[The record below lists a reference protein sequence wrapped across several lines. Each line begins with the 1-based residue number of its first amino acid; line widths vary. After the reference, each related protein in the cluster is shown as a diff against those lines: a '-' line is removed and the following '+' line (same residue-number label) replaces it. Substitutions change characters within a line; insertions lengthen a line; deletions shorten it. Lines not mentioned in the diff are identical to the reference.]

1 MDEIPKRSVRIALVD
16 DQALVL
22 KGLSALLQGLAGIEI
37 ALEASDGA
45 QLLAA
50 LPQRPVDVIVSDIRM
65 PGVGGI
71 ELIQRLRESGNAT
84 PVILLTTFDDSE
96 LMLAAVQAGAQGF
109 LLKDASPEDLA
120 EAIQRVAGGDTL
132 LQPVS
137 LGPVRALRR
146 PTAHRTET
154 APDRPRSQHSA
165 TGRRRLFQ
173 QGDRPLAAP
182 VGRHGE
188 ELHQSTFWSNSTAA
202 TARMR
207 CSRRSRKGC
216 CRRNCLRRFHR
227 RLATSAERWR
237 PAAVVP
243 AIPPAEPPIGFRP
256 HR

>member
-1 MDEIPKRSVRIALVD
+1 MDELKRKTIRIALVD

-22 KGLSALLQGLAGIEI
+22 KGLSALLQGLDGIEI

-65 PGVGGI
+65 PGIGGI
-71 ELIQRLRESGNAT
+71 ELIGQLRESGNAT

-120 EAIQRVAGGDTL
+120 EAIHRVAAGNTL

-146 PTAHRTET
+146 PEPHLGPKLHLTDREISILRLVAGGYSNKEIGRSLHLSEGTVKNYISDILVKLDCRDRTHAVLKAIT
-154 APDRPRSQHSA
+154 Q
-165 TGRRRLFQ
+165 RL
-173 QGDRPLAAP
+173 L
-182 VGRHGE
+182 
-188 ELHQSTFWSNSTAA
+188 
-202 TARMR
+202 
-207 CSRRSRKGC
+207 
-216 CRRNCLRRFHR
+216 
-227 RLATSAERWR
+227 
-237 PAAVVP
+237 
-243 AIPPAEPPIGFRP
+243 
-256 HR
+256 